1 MRPDHVPERVE
12 TDPFDVDGFL
22 AQPLIARVA
31 TSGPTVRPVWFLWE
45 EGAFWWLT
53 GSYARLPEALAK
65 DPRIALV
72 VDVCDLDTGRTWQ
85 VNASGIGE
93 LLPFD
98 ADRARRTFAKY
109 LGPDERAWPEQFLA
123 TFKDPDAAFVR
134 VAPARLRAMD
144 MSF

>member
-1 MRPDHVPERVE
+1 MRPEAVDVE
-12 TDPFDVDGFL
+12 PFDVDAFL

-53 GSYARLPEALAK
+53 GSYARLPEMLGR

-72 VDVCDLDTGRTWQ
+72 IDTCDLETGRTWQ
-85 VNASGIGE
+85 VNASGVGE

-98 ADRARRTFAKY
+98 AERARRKFTKY
-109 LGPDERAWPEQFLA
+109 LGSDEEAWPEQFRT

-134 VAPARLRAMD
+134 LAPARLRALD
-144 MSF
+144 LSF